1 LKSVNNVVEIVS
13 VYKIY
18 DRRFRRALRFLSL
31 LFSKKHNSC
40 GVYKTSYNPNLF
52 HALENVSFVIPPKHS
67 LGIVGSNGAG
77 KSTLLQIIAGTL
89 KPTSGSVKVNGRVA
103 SLLELGSGFAPN
115 FTGRENII
123 LNGSILG
130 LSSNEIN
137 ERMDSILNFAE
148 IGEFID
154 MPVKTYSTGMSL
166 RLAFSVIANV
176 DADVLIIDEALAVGD
191 AVFVQKCMR
200 FIREFKKNGTLIL
213 VSHDIVAIQ
222 SLCEECIWLSKGNLI
237 SHGNTEKVTKEYLSH
252 TLLER
257 NNALDKK
264 SIIPDSSHENKVV
277 NIELCSGSA
286 EIKNVNFFEQSTME
300 LINSFIGGELVVLE
314 IKVEV
319 GKEVITPVVG
329 FILRNRLGQDLFSEN
344 TYGVKN
350 EIVSTNI
357 EKIDLKAVFIFQM
370 PILKKGSYSLSVA
383 IAEYKENSD
392 FLHHHWMHDALTINS
407 YNESEFNGLVGIPMK
422 SKSLSLE
429 N

>member
-1 LKSVNNVVEIVS
+1 
-13 VYKIY
+13 
-18 DRRFRRALRFLSL
+18 
-31 LFSKKHNSC
+31 
-40 GVYKTSYNPNLF
+40 
-52 HALENVSFVIPPKHS
+52 
-67 LGIVGSNGAG
+67 
-77 KSTLLQIIAGTL
+77 
-89 KPTSGSVKVNGRVA
+89 
-103 SLLELGSGFAPN
+103 
-115 FTGRENII
+115 
-123 LNGSILG
+123 
-130 LSSNEIN
+130 
-137 ERMDSILNFAE
+137 
-148 IGEFID
+148 
-154 MPVKTYSTGMSL
+154 
-166 RLAFSVIANV
+166 
-176 DADVLIIDEALAVGD
+176 
-191 AVFVQKCMR
+191 
-200 FIREFKKNGTLIL
+200 
-213 VSHDIVAIQ
+213 
-222 SLCEECIWLSKGNLI
+222 
-237 SHGNTEKVTKEYLSH
+237 
-252 TLLER
+252 
-257 NNALDKK
+257 
-264 SIIPDSSHENKVV
+264 
-277 NIELCSGSA
+277 
-286 EIKNVNFFEQSTME
+286 ME